1 MKNKSYSIFSFITVI
16 GVFSTFMNLFLLVQ
30 PLYLLQVFDRVIPTN
45 STETLGML
53 TLLAASL
60 IVPMILLDIGRKRLL
75 TSMSLKL
82 DAVLSALLVKSA
94 LDTAPDSNFKFANLS
109 DLATLKKFLVNNGVT
124 ALFDAPWALIFL
136 GVIYFLNPTLGKVA
150 LAGVLGIAIISLFGL
165 WVNNHQSLSA
175 KETAVKADQGLTQAF
190 AKRELTHGL
199 GMSNAVLT
207 RWKGHAEQSQV
218 LQMSAETSLGTIQA
232 FLKGV
237 RQLLQISMIGVAAY
251 LVINQQASSGV
262 LVAATILL
270 GKMLSPIELFISNI
284 PIYKNSI
291 ASLRRLNKFFK
302 HENIEQRTYRD
313 GYSKGELEI
322 KDLVVR
328 APDSNKIILKGFS
341 FSVKHGEAIAI
352 VGASG
357 AGKTTLA
364 KTMIGSLAPLSG
376 HALIDHSPVYHWSA
390 EERGDTIGYL
400 PQNSSLFAG
409 TVAENI
415 ARMQEPDE
423 KAVIDAARTA
433 GVDGLIRGLSNGYET
448 QLGVDGTPL
457 SAGEQQRIALARA
470 VYGKPQIV
478 ILDEPNASIDAEGE
492 RALFVCMDLLK
503 QRGITVIVI
512 THRPGVLTGVDR
524 VAVMRNGMITNISS
538 SNQMLSAM
546 QNVHSS
552 ALKAKQKAT
561 AGVSHAFAN

>member
-1 MKNKSYSIFSFITVI
+1 MKMTTVLMKWFLII
-16 GVFSTFMNLFLLVQ
+16 GLFSTFMNLFLLVQ
-30 PLYLLQVFDRVIPTN
+30 PLYLLQVFDRVIPTA
-45 STETLGML
+45 SKETLGML
-53 TLLAASL
+53 TLIAVCL
-60 IVPMILLDIGRKRLL
+60 IFSMVLLEVGRKRLL
-75 TSMSLKL
+75 VSASLRL
-82 DAVLSALLVKSA
+82 DALMSSKLVKSA
-94 LDTAPDSNFKFANLS
+94 LDAAPTSNLQQANLK
-109 DLATLKKFLVNNGVT
+109 DLVALKQLLTSKGGT
-124 ALFDAPWALIFL
+124 ALFDAPWALVFL
-136 GVIYFLNPTLGKVA
+136 GVIYLLHPTLGIIALIGIIGVA
-150 LAGVLGIAIISLFGL
+150 ISSLLGMWLSRRFVEFAKNNGQQADVGL
-165 WVNNHQSLSA
+165 N
-175 KETAVKADQGLTQAF
+175 QAF
-190 AKRELTHGL
+190 SNRELTHGL
-199 GMSNAVLT
+199 GMSDAVME
-207 RWKGHAEQSQV
+207 RWEGSAQQSQ
-218 LQMSAETSLGTIQA
+218 LFQASAENSAGAMQA
-232 FLKGV
+232 VSNGL
-237 RQLLQISMIGVAAY
+237 RQILQITMIGVAAW
-251 LVINQQASSGV
+251 LVINQQASSGI

-270 GKMLSPIELFISNI
+270 GKVLAPVELAVSSI
-284 PIYKNSI
+284 PAYKN
-291 ASLRRLNKFFK
+291 AFGSLLRLIKYFK
-302 HENIEQRTYRD
+302 HANHAPKTFRD
-313 GYSKGELEI
+313 KSKNGGIEI
-322 KDLVVR
+322 KELVVR
-328 APDSNKIILKGFS
+328 APDASKVILKGFS
-341 FSVKHGEAIAI
+341 FAVEPGEAFAV

-364 KTMIGSLAPLSG
+364 KSIVGSLTPFSG
-376 HALIDHSPVYHWSA
+376 HALIDHSPVCHWSA
-390 EERGDTIGYL
+390 QERGETIGYL

-423 KAVIDAARTA
+423 LRVIEAARTA
-433 GVDGLIRGLSNGYET
+433 GVDRLIRGLSNGYET
-448 QLGVDGTPL
+448 QLGVDGAPL

-552 ALKAKQKAT
+552 AVRAKQKAT